1 MGKIK
6 SFFKIKVVRII
17 MRDLKPGKHNLT
29 YPFLVLTPT
38 NTSGNYSL
46 SYFMKFEMVNTFH
59 FEGEQKRERTFSDK
73 KLRVRISPVRHSTVR
88 LCLSMQ
94 NKTDSTPNVQY

>member
-1 MGKIK
+1 
-6 SFFKIKVVRII
+6 
-17 MRDLKPGKHNLT
+17 MRVLKPGKLNLT

-88 LCLSMQ
+88 LCIRCYVTFMQ
-94 NKTDSTPNVQY
+94 VILLIA